1 MTERSKMTLPQ
12 LQAKAARGEPI
23 TWLTCYDYPTAVL
36 QDAAGVDMILVG
48 DSLGMT
54 VLGFDS
60 TLPVTMDDMVRHTA
74 AVRRGAPNAWIIG
87 DMPYMS
93 YQPSVETAIRN
104 AGRLMAET
112 GCDAVKL
119 EGGAEMADR
128 VMGIAAAGIP
138 VMGHLGLTP
147 QSAGALGGF
156 KVQGRD
162 AARARRILD
171 DARIL
176 EDAGVFSIILELV
189 PDRLCQLITERARSA
204 FIMGLGSGP
213 HAHGQLLIYHDAFG
227 LYPRF
232 KPRMAKVFAD
242 AGAVIREGLEAYVRE
257 VSDRSFPQPEHWFG
271 MKDEDYEELVRGLT
285 EDEASPA

>member
-1 MTERSKMTLPQ
+1 
-12 LQAKAARGEPI
+12 
-23 TWLTCYDYPTAVL
+23 
-36 QDAAGVDMILVG
+36 
-48 DSLGMT
+48 
-54 VLGFDS
+54 
-60 TLPVTMDDMVRHTA
+60 MDDMVRHTA

-128 VMGIAAAGIP
+128 VIGDRRRRDPGD
-138 VMGHLGLTP
+138 GTSRLTP

-162 AARARRILD
+162 AARARQIVD

-189 PDRLCQLITERARSA
+189 PDRLCQLITERADRRSSW
-204 FIMGLGSGP
+204 GSDPGP
-213 HAHGQLLIYHDAFG
+213 M
-227 LYPRF
+227 P
-232 KPRMAKVFAD
+232 
-242 AGAVIREGLEAYVRE
+242 
-257 VSDRSFPQPEHWFG
+257 
-271 MKDEDYEELVRGLT
+271 T
-285 EDEASPA
+285 ASS